1 MGDIRTLF
9 EMALNERATTIEG
22 IIFPSIQ
29 KILGDGRINNKNG
42 GKDLRFDLGGED
54 KQSIKKISNAFKKLK
69 QDVSIEAAAAGD
81 YANGANSG
89 KFTTFIVTF
98 NKDSKLSSL
107 KISTGDTVKLVD
119 NNPPGPSCIVN

>member
-9 EMALNERATTIEG
+9 EMALNERATTVEG

-69 QDVSIEAAAAGD
+69 QDVSIEAAAA
-81 YANGANSG
+81 
-89 KFTTFIVTF
+89 
-98 NKDSKLSSL
+98 LS
-107 KISTGDTVKLVD
+107 
-119 NNPPGPSCIVN
+119 